1 MGGAKRQK
9 SSSELTDRDRF
20 PTGHRGARVRI
31 CSERARARAKIEMD
45 SGRTVDVLAHRVLV
59 VAGSALV
66 GAGLALLGFV
76 GGILGGVR
84 RRVGLRKDD

>member
-1 MGGAKRQK
+1 MIVSRQ
-9 SSSELTDRDRF
+9 DI
-20 PTGHRGARVRI
+20 GARG
-31 CSERARARAKIEMD
+31 SEFVGNKREGG
-45 SGRTVDVLAHRVLV
+45 GRTVDVLAHRVLV

-76 GGILGGVR
+76 GGILGGVC